1 MMSKCERSCKENV
14 KMEEKSVLER
24 GATLS
29 DRQDCATLQHAGRGC
44 WLVEIVRCNRGLLH
58 CIVFVLRFVLGAV
71 PGVVIGVA
79 AIVDL
84 D

>member
-29 DRQDCATLQHAGRGC
+29 DRQDCAMLQHAFRGYRR
-44 WLVEIVRCNRGLLH
+44 VEN
-58 CIVFVLRFVLGAV
+58 VLRKS
-71 PGVVIGVA
+71 
-79 AIVDL
+79 
-84 D
+84 